1 MQMPKFATF
10 VGSIAA
16 LLAAVTFESDSTPAA
31 PPPAPTA
38 VEIVDAV
45 DHAQGTI
52 VRPASDRKAK
62 R

>member
-16 LLAAVTFESDSTPAA
+16 LLAAVSFESDGAPA
-31 PPPAPTA
+31 PQPPAPTA

-45 DHAQGTI
+45 DHAQEQVDG
-52 VRPASDRKAK
+52 PAQRSAGRK
-62 R
+62 